1 MSRRS
6 NNRDPAIDAIAEHL
20 VDVGRHLREARQQR
34 GEDLYDVADYLR
46 IKPSYLFALEEGDL
60 RSMPGQTYAMGF
72 LRTYADHL
80 GFDGAEVVRGLRA
93 TASEEPVESLQIRQP
108 VPENRLP
115 SLGIVLLAL
124 LLAGFAYGGWYAA
137 QSGGELVSQ
146 LRALPGNIGQSAA
159 RMFEE
164 EDAPAVAES
173 TAGER
178 VADVNDTAVASA
190 PAAEAV
196 SSTLSPAALQALAL
210 TAEPIGSWPWQR
222 SAGRHR
228 AAHCRARR
236 LIAGWRAAGRV
247 TASPLTPGRT
257 TDITSAIAAT
267 ASTDPAAADAVVSG
281 SAGVAATNDSAA
293 PGDEVETLASL
304 VLDAEAER
312 DAALRRLEA
321 ERPEGGTVGDLLA
334 GLEVQADPTASAAA
348 AAPISNDSGRVV
360 LVAREASW
368 IQVQSPSRDFIR
380 SLTLEAGER
389 FEIPDRTDLALWT
402 GNAGGLEVWVDG
414 ASVGV
419 LGQDGAVLRDVSLA
433 PQALLEQR

>member
-1 MSRRS
+1 M
-6 NNRDPAIDAIAEHL
+6 
-20 VDVGRHLREARQQR
+20 VDIGRHLREARQQR

-93 TASEEPVESLQIRQP
+93 TGDDEPVESLQIRQP

-115 SLGIVLLAL
+115 SLGVVLLAL
-124 LLAGFAYGGWYAA
+124 LLAGFAYGGWFVA
-137 QSGGELVSQ
+137 QSGGDLVSR
-146 LRALPGNIGQSAA
+146 LRALPGSIGQSAA

-164 EDAPAVAES
+164 EDVS
-173 TAGER
+173 V
-178 VADVNDTAVASA
+178 VADSASGEQVVDGNATSVASA
-190 PAAEAV
+190 PAPDAA
-196 SSTLSPAALQALAL
+196 SSRLSPAARRAL
-210 TAEPIGSWPWQR
+210 TAEPIDPGRGSGAQDNAASR
-222 SAGRHR
+222 TIGQVGALQAGE
-228 AAHCRARR
+228 
-236 LIAGWRAAGRV
+236 LPAAG
-247 TASPLTPGRT
+247 TASPLTQGNT

-267 ASTDPAAADAVVSG
+267 ASTDPATSSAAIAG
-281 SAGVAATNDSAA
+281 SAGAASTNGEVA
-293 PGDEVETLASL
+293 PGDQVETLASL

-334 GLEVQADPTASAAA
+334 GLEVQADPSAADA
-348 AAPISNDSGRVV
+348 ATAPITSDTGRVV

-402 GNAGGLEVWVDG
+402 GNAGGLEIWVDG